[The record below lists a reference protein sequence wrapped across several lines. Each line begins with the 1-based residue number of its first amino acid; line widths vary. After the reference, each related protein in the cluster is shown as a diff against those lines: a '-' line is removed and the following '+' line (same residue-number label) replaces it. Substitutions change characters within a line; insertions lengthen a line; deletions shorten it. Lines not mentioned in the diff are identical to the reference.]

1 MVQKM
6 IKNIVFDL
14 GMVLV
19 SFNWKEYLDS
29 FNFHSDI
36 KEKMIEK
43 ALGNVTVWN
52 EHDRGTLSDEAFIEF
67 ASREAPEIKYP
78 LRQYMSG
85 VGHICKEYP
94 YATEWISSLKQ
105 RGYQVYILSNYGN
118 TPYKYAQQHFRF
130 LDKVDG
136 AVISSEVKFVKP
148 EIEIYQCL
156 LEKYHLKAE
165 ETVFLDDRKD
175 NIEAAE
181 KCGIH
186 GIVFQGYEEGKEELE
201 KLLNL

>member
-1 MVQKM
+1 MTQKT

-29 FNFHSDI
+29 LNFHQDI

-43 ALGNVTVWN
+43 VFDNMTVWN
-52 EHDRGTLSDEAFIEF
+52 EHDRGALSDEAFIEF
-67 ASREAPEIKYP
+67 ACKGAPEIKYP

-85 VGHICKEYP
+85 VGRICKEYP

-105 RGYQVYILSNYGN
+105 RGYQIYVLSNYGA
-118 TPYKYAQQHFRF
+118 TPYKYAQQHFSF

-148 EIEIYQCL
+148 EVEIYRCL

-165 ETVFLDDRKD
+165 ETVFLDDRED
-175 NIEAAE
+175 NIETAE

-186 GIVFQGYEEGKEELE
+186 GIVFKGYEEGKEELE
-201 KLLNL
+201 KLLNS